1 MSAIEQIEIEQLKEE
16 LKDARESISWW
27 NRRYN
32 ALNKCNNEKKDRI
45 YKAIKHIETHQ
56 LCYQS
61 QYEEMSGFD
70 NHLLDILKGENN
82 E

>member
-45 YKAIKHIETHQ
+45 CKAIEHIETHQ

-61 QYEEMSGFD
+61 QYEEMSEFD
-70 NHLLDILKGENN
+70 NHLLNILKGESN